1 MFKAMLA
8 EFPSQEKRVPIWR
21 KGLFFQDKTAEPG
34 TVRDKIPLYLGE
46 MRRNR

>member
-8 EFPSQEKRVPIWR
+8 EFHGQEKRKPIWR

-34 TVRDKIPLYLGE
+34 TVRDKIPPYLGE
-46 MRRNR
+46 MRGNR